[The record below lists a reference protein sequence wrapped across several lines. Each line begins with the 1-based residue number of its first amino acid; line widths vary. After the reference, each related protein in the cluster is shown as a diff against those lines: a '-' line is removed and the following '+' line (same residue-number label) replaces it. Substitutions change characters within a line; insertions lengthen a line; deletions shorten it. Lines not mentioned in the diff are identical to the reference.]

1 MPEFLDLHGRT
12 SKALRALTEAE
23 MRRHGLHYGQ
33 DLVLAALWERDGRTP
48 GEVAAALHVTTPT
61 IVKMATRMA
70 GAGLLTRRR
79 DDRDNRLVGLWLT
92 EAGRALKEPVLAAR
106 ESLEREVTAGLTE
119 AERRR
124 LLAALATVHQKASA
138 MLEQAGAEQAG
149 PEQAG
154 PGEAS
159 PEQAGPGQ
167 AGPGHAG
174 PGHAGP
180 GEAGPGEAGPGHAGP
195 GEAGPGEAAGAGE

>member
-70 GAGLLTRRR
+70 AAGLLTRRR
-79 DDRDNRLVGLWLT
+79 DDRDNRLVRLWLT
-92 EAGRALKEPVLAAR
+92 EAGTALKEPVLAAR
-106 ESLEREVTAGLTE
+106 QALEYKVTAGLSE
-119 AERRR
+119 HDRRQ
-124 LLAALATVHQKASA
+124 LLTMLAAIHRTASELLGEPPAAT
-138 MLEQAGAEQAG
+138 
-149 PEQAG
+149 G
-154 PGEAS
+154 PGLSGTAVPAS
-159 PEQAGPGQ
+159 PAPL
-167 AGPGHAG
+167 
-174 PGHAGP
+174 
-180 GEAGPGEAGPGHAGP
+180 
-195 GEAGPGEAAGAGE
+195 